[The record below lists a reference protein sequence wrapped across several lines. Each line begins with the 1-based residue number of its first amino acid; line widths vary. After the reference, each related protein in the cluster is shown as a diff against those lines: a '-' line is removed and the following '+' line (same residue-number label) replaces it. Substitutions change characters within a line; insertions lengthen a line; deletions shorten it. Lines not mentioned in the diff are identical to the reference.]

1 MRPPKITDAPGLTWR
16 RLKHGWECR
25 WRARTDLIQRGYRP
39 KYARLFAP
47 TSDNAEPGP
56 VAEEWIRERAN
67 ALQDDMLTWAHGGIE
82 PVAAFNGTWAS
93 LIRCYKTDPDS
104 PYGKKRY
111 NTRQSYDVLCKCI
124 IEKCGNELLEHTD
137 ARRVMRIYESW
148 ANAGK
153 IAMGHSVIGMMRTV
167 TTFGATMLK
176 GEAKAHCRELKMT
189 LHDLRFTGAKP
200 RDERL
205 TADMAEAII
214 ALSPSVGRRSIGLG
228 QAFQFDL
235 MLRQKDVIGEW
246 VPVSEPGI
254 SDVID
259 RNEKWL
265 RGLRWEEID
274 QNLRLV
280 HTTSKRQKEIDVD
293 LNLAP
298 MVMEQLRFIAACPD
312 GVHLT
317 RAMLPVAGPIVV
329 NEKNLLPWR
338 NPEYRRLWRKLAND
352 CGVPKTVRNMDSRA
366 GAISEATDAGAE
378 LEHVRHA
385 ATHSDIA
392 MTQRYSRGSQD
403 KVAKVM
409 KLRAEQRG
417 KK

>member
-1 MRPPKITDAPGLTWR
+1 MQPPKIMDAPGLTWR
-16 RLKHGWECR
+16 KFKHGWECR
-25 WRARTDLIQRGYRP
+25 WRARTDLIKKGYRP
-39 KYARLFAP
+39 KYARLFSP
-47 TSDNAEPGP
+47 TPDNAEPGP

-82 PVAAFNGTWAS
+82 PTATYNGTWAS

-104 PYGKKRY
+104 PYGKRRY

-124 IEKCGNELLEHTD
+124 IEKCGNELVEHTD

-167 TTFGATMLK
+167 ITFGATLLK
-176 GEAKAHCRELKMT
+176 DKGKKDCRELKMT

-200 RDERL
+200 RVELL
-205 TADMAEAII
+205 TADMAQAII
-214 ALSPSVGRRSIGLG
+214 ALSPSIGRRSIGVA

-265 RGLRWEEID
+265 RGIRWEEID
-274 QNLRLV
+274 KNLILK
-280 HTTSKRQKEIDVD
+280 HTTSKRQKEIEID
-293 LNLAP
+293 LTLAP
-298 MVMEQLRFIAACPD
+298 MVMEELRFIGGCAE
-312 GVHLT
+312 GVTLT
-317 RAMLPVAGPIVV
+317 RNMLPVSGPVV
-329 NEKNLLPWR
+329 INEMNGMPWR
-338 NPEYRRLWRKLAND
+338 NAEYRRKWRELANG

-366 GAISEATDAGAE
+366 GAITEASDSGAE
-378 LEHVRHA
+378 LEHIKHA

-392 MTQRYSRGSQD
+392 MTQRYSRGATD
-403 KVAKVM
+403 KIAKVM
-409 KLRAEQRG
+409 KMRGEQRG